1 MSTNQQ
7 QYVKNTNVPDK
18 DSEIWQFGNNWR
30 ISGSSGEVYC
40 PLKYDPVKEL
50 SDVELFSNT
59 TKMINKEP
67 IAKWDYFEGQTQNNK
82 FFFVVSPTKDGSVL
96 LYAYTDE
103 GIAKKKVE
111 TVLKFNADFVPKV
124 QIMKEQKQQQQL
136 QTPTTETTGIK
147 TNTPTQKVV
156 ENTPTAPVQSYPLA
170 LELPNITSFT
180 EPRWVMGDS
189 NDSKELESKGY
200 SYIPSSLANPNTRV
214 VDVYDTDEEGN
225 KVTIGE
231 QQLFLMGRIIN
242 VKIGD
247 K

>member
-1 MSTNQQ
+1 MSSNQ

-18 DSEIWQFGNNWR
+18 ASEIWQFGNNWR
-30 ISGSSGEVYC
+30 ISGTSGEVYC
-40 PLKYDPVKEL
+40 PLKYDPVKEIT
-50 SDVELFSNT
+50 DVELFSNA
-59 TKMINKEP
+59 TKMVNKDP
-67 IAKWDYFEGQTQNNK
+67 IANWDYFEGVTDNNK

-103 GIAKKKVE
+103 LIAKKKVE
-111 TVLKFNADFVPKV
+111 NVKKFNPNFVPKG
-124 QIMKEQKQQQQL
+124 QSQPTQQQQQL
-136 QTPTTETTGIK
+136 QTTGIK
-147 TNTPTQKVV
+147 TTNTSTEKVV
-156 ENTPTAPVQSYPLA
+156 DNEPQLKPGY
-170 LELPNITSFT
+170 IWTST
-180 EPRWVMGDS
+180 ERFIDTYTDPRWVMGDS

-200 SYIPSSLANPNTRV
+200 SYIPSSLANPNTRI

-231 QQLFLMGRIIN
+231 QHLFLMGRIIN